1 MSQKLKGDFSKRRG
15 QEQWWN
21 RILVFYCCKRHELS
35 VTLFCICNPS
45 PPPEPSTHR
54 ALCRRWTA
62 TWAHLCARAQSISYQ
77 CPSGRSPARPSLL
90 MTTRRSPFYLLFFN
104 SKFSIA
110 LARPFA
116 LTSAAVRTGGPDVL
130 CPHRCALCVKYEQA
144 RNEVQTAIMLLSAQW
159 HICIY
164 WERET
169 RGGSEWKKKK
179 KTFFSQRDSLHRHAG
194 RQVDTQAHCDSAFF
208 FIIHF
213 IPDYSVCDVHGR
225 VFCMLVKVPAQQ
237 GSHNWLL
244 FWFFIQVSVIQ
255 WHSRPVVIS
264 LRLFRQRKSI
274 R

>member
-1 MSQKLKGDFSKRRG
+1 MFNQDECPLGIERGVINTTHTTKWVQTLGNSQLMTAQIWHRFGEVHSGFHRAA
-15 QEQWWN
+15 
-21 RILVFYCCKRHELS
+21 F
-35 VTLFCICNPS
+35 FS

-179 KTFFSQRDSLHRHAG
+179 KPFSHRETHFTDMQAG
-194 RQVDTQAHCDSAFF
+194 
-208 FIIHF
+208 
-213 IPDYSVCDVHGR
+213 
-225 VFCMLVKVPAQQ
+225 K
-237 GSHNWLL
+237 
-244 FWFFIQVSVIQ
+244 
-255 WHSRPVVIS
+255 
-264 LRLFRQRKSI
+264 
-274 R
+274 